1 MQSKNPFLDDLS
13 KLMTNAFGVAQ
24 NAKGEMETAMK
35 SMLDRWLVDRNL
47 ATNEELEAV
56 KLLVQKVSDDNKI
69 LQEKVNKFEKYLNA
83 EKKSK
88 VKKT

>member
-24 NAKGEMETAMK
+24 NAKGEMETALK

-47 ATNEELEAV
+47 VTHEELEAV
-56 KLLVQKVSDDNKI
+56 KMMINKLSNENKTLLNRI
-69 LQEKVNKFEKYLNA
+69 EKLEIHS
-83 EKKSK
+83 E
-88 VKKT
+88 VKKQPKAKKN